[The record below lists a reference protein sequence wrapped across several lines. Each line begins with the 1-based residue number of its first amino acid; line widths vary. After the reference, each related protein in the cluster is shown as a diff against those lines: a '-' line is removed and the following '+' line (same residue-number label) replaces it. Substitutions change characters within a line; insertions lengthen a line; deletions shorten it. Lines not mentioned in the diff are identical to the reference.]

1 MLILPMV
8 EIARFGVLE
17 TLFNPILSDSFG
29 FDERNASYI
38 FLAFG
43 LPHIAGSILLLVYI
57 HNYILPYNYNLH

>member
-43 LPHIAGSILLLVYI
+43 LPHIAGSILLLVYT
-57 HNYILPYNYNLH
+57 